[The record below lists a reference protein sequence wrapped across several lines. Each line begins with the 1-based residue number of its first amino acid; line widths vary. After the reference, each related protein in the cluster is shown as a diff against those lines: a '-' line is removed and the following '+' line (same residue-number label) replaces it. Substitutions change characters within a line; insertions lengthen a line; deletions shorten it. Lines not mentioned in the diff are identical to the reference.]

1 VTRVSRYGLRM
12 PGRARAALAAAIAC
26 AAAFLLLAVLVHR
39 VGAVQHLDAVILLRF
54 LEPGARGGSV
64 AAAVVLLGDLGV
76 LLPLLALACAIA
88 LACGRPRAALAALA
102 VVAGA
107 NLTTQL
113 FKAVLAHPRVQVMPG
128 IDQIAAN
135 SFPSGHTT
143 AIASIVVAY
152 LFVVPREWIVTV
164 ALGGTVA
171 IAAVGSSVMAR
182 SWHYPSDVLGG
193 LLVVGAWGFATLA
206 VLWAAEASPRWQRA
220 QVSSRPAI
228 SVK

>member
-1 VTRVSRYGLRM
+1 M
-12 PGRARAALAAAIAC
+12 PRNARAPLAAAVAC

-39 VGAVQHLDAVILLRF
+39 VDAVQHLDAVILLRF
-54 LEPGARGGSV
+54 LEPGARGDSV

-88 LACGRPRAALAALA
+88 LTRGRPRAALAAFA
-102 VVAGA
+102 IVAGA

-113 FKAVLAHPRVQVMPG
+113 FKTVLAHPRVQVMLG

-164 ALGGTVA
+164 ALGGAVA
-171 IAAVGSSVMAR
+171 IAAVGSSVMAL

-193 LLVVGAWGFATLA
+193 LLVVAAWGFATLA
-206 VLWAAEASPRWQRA
+206 VLRAAEVTPRRQRPQVASRA
-220 QVSSRPAI
+220 AI

>member
-1 VTRVSRYGLRM
+1 M
-12 PGRARAALAAAIAC
+12 PGRARASLAAALAC
-26 AAAFLLLAVLVHR
+26 AGAFLVLAVLVHR
-39 VGAVQHLDAVILLRF
+39 VDDVQHLDAVVLLHF
-54 LEPGARGGSV
+54 LEPGARGGSA

-88 LACGRPRAALAALA
+88 VARGLPRAALAAFA

-113 FKAVLAHPRVQVMPG
+113 FKAALAHPRVQVMLG
-128 IDQIAAN
+128 MDQIAAN

-143 AIASIVVAY
+143 AVASIVVAY

-164 ALGGTVA
+164 ALGGTLAV
-171 IAAVGSSVMAR
+171 AAVGSAVMAL

-193 LLVVGAWGFATLA
+193 ILVVAAWGFATLA
-206 VLWAAEASPRWQRA
+206 VLRAAGAPPRRQRA
-220 QVSSRPAI
+220 QLSSRAAI

>member
-1 VTRVSRYGLRM
+1 VPRN
-12 PGRARAALAAAIAC
+12 ARAPLAAAVAC
-26 AAAFLLLAVLVHR
+26 AAAFLVLAVLVHR
-39 VGAVQHLDAVILLRF
+39 VDAVQHLDGVILLRF
-54 LEPGARGGSV
+54 LEPGARSGS
-64 AAAVVLLGDLGV
+64 AAAAAVLLGDLGV

-88 LACGRPRAALAALA
+88 VARGLPRAALAAFA

-113 FKAVLAHPRVQVMPG
+113 FKVALAHPRVQVMFG
-128 IDQIAAN
+128 INQIAAN

-143 AIASIVVAY
+143 AVASIVVSY

-171 IAAVGSSVMAR
+171 VAAVGSSVMAL

-193 LLVVGAWGFATLA
+193 LLVVAAWGFATLG
-206 VLWAAEASPRWQRA
+206 VLRAAEVSPPRPRA
-220 QVSSRPAI
+220 QVSSRAAI